1 MKIIIAYASAGAGH
15 FKAAQAIYNH
25 LKLDKDL
32 CVTLVDVLD
41 ESIPSFGDFY
51 RNGYDFIVKYF
62 PSFWAVCFFVTHTK
76 VLRPIA
82 NRIRLAINRI
92 NTKKFLRFLIEVDPD
107 YILSTHFLSSEIA
120 AYLKKKNRIHS
131 KLFTIITDFGVHSFW
146 VAEGTDRYFAACDF
160 TKAELIEEGVAPEDV
175 YTAGIPIDT
184 KFSQAISKK
193 ATCAKLG
200 FDENRFTVLVMT
212 GSFGIGPLEEIVDLL
227 HKDVQILVVCAK
239 NKRLY
244 SRLKNK
250 NYPTVKIFAFVD
262 NAEELMAV
270 SDVIITKAGGLTIS
284 ELLVQ
289 EIAPVFICPIPG
301 QEKKNIRVLAS
312 YGIGQEAKTAW
323 QIKRITLDYK
333 EHPEKLAKIKQKIR
347 QIKKPFAVKE
357 LYNAIRQSSGGPAS
371 RGTL

>member
-32 CVTLVDVLD
+32 SVTLVDVLD

-357 LYNAIRQSSGGPAS
+357 LYNAIRQSSSGPAS
-371 RGTL
+371 RGAL